1 MPVRGF
7 TPSSSL
13 AREVST
19 VLAPALRPA
28 LMKLSLSLR
37 LVCSSLSAAVA
48 ARSSSGLPGTWV
60 KVSSVTRASSTTK
73 STVRS
78 RRLVWCRCSS
88 T

>member
-1 MPVRGF
+1 MLRTWSGLPVRGF

-48 ARSSSGLPGTWV
+48 AHSSSGLPGTWV
-60 KVSSVTRASSTTK
+60 KVSSVMRA
-73 STVRS
+73 
-78 RRLVWCRCSS
+78 
-88 T
+88 